1 MINRAVERIVLT
13 VLLACAV
20 LVGIHAGAQGALP
33 DSIPVSIHLE
43 AAWNTDEGDSQ
54 LFETGS
60 CSIHISGQMVR
71 SAGDSI
77 FFSHYIPSGVT
88 ASYCYDES
96 IIARPY
102 DEKSKC
108 RGEIGRVFASGSI
121 DVGPEPGAENA
132 SLFLQSFTGPLGIGA
147 FLQAT
152 ADPVILDPEG
162 LIERMANDPDRT
174 VYSFFLMVPVTA
186 SVEEVSGCETL
197 FTKTLDLALTA
208 NAVSETG
215 ITGLTG
221 SYSWETEDPPKG
233 GASLLAIGDKIHY
246 GPEPGTKN
254 HGSVNFSWTFGDIEP
269 VVALYL
275 VKDSG
280 RVEFTGEEIE
290 VMAGRKVRLEAEV
303 YPQADEASGGQWE
316 LPLSFIAGLEGYD
329 RGNYARGKAIPL
341 AEEEKQ
347 KRRIEFYCLDGAFP
361 GKDQKITYSAT
372 IKGEKVEG
380 KGTVKVFSPEADI
393 DVIPEKRVSIGVVP
407 PGKGCSAYLGRITS
421 FLSIPGI
428 EIRGRARFPAGFEK
442 EEAEHSIS
450 YVQLLKENI
459 LERKG
464 GFGQQGGDYFQL
476 LSENYS
482 LDTRFPYAGL
492 EGKGSLDMHDVP
504 SDEIG
509 PLTLNINHF
518 QDFRTTLLVRPGHDG
533 EAIWLPIETIPWSW
547 RFSLERVKDNP
558 GWDETCLPGNFR
570 ITNTRFVIPGKREKF
585 SGKLE
590 DVPSWDKVLDGS
602 EKAMHHN
609 DDNRW
614 LEEVNTFRKI
624 N

>member
-421 FLSIPGI
+421 SLSIPGI

-518 QDFRTTLLVRPGHDG
+518 QDFRTTLLVRPGPDG

-547 RFSLERVKDNP
+547 RFSLERVEDNP

>member
-421 FLSIPGI
+421 SLSIPGI

-518 QDFRTTLLVRPGHDG
+518 QDFRTTLLVRPGPDG

-614 LEEVNTFRKI
+614 LEEVKTFRKI

>member
-1 MINRAVERIVLT
+1 MINRAVERIALT
-13 VLLACAV
+13 LLLACAV
-20 LVGIHAGAQGALP
+20 LVGIHSGAQGALP

-43 AAWNTDEGDSQ
+43 ASWNTDEGDSQ

-60 CSIHISGQMVR
+60 CSIHVSGQMVR

-88 ASYCYDES
+88 ASYRYDES
-96 IIARPY
+96 IIARPS
-102 DEKSKC
+102 DEESEC

-121 DVGPEPGAENA
+121 DVGFEPGTDKA
-132 SLFLQSFTGPLGIGA
+132 SLFLQSFTGPLGVGA

-197 FTKTLDLALTA
+197 FTKTLDLALAA
-208 NAVSETG
+208 NAVSEMG

-221 SYSWETEDPPKG
+221 SYSWDAEDPPKS
-233 GASLLAIGDKIHY
+233 GASLFAVGEKIHY
-246 GPEPGTKN
+246 GPEPGTKK
-254 HGSVNFSWTFGDIEP
+254 HGSVTFSWTFGEIEP
-269 VVALYL
+269 VVALYW
-275 VKDSG
+275 VKETE
-280 RVEFTGEEIE
+280 RVEFTGEGIE

-303 YPQADEASGGQWE
+303 YPQADEASAGQWE
-316 LPLSFIAGLEGYD
+316 LPSSFIAGLEGYD
-329 RGNYARGKAIPL
+329 RGNFARGKAVPL
-341 AEEEKQ
+341 AEGDKRR
-347 KRRIEFYCLDGAFP
+347 RRIEFYCLDGAFQ
-361 GKDQKITYSAT
+361 GKDQKIAYAAT

-393 DVIPEKRVSIGVVP
+393 DVIPEKRVSIGGVS
-407 PGKGCSAYLGRITS
+407 PGKGCSAYLGRIAPP
-421 FLSIPGI
+421 LSIPGI
-428 EIRGRARFPAGFEK
+428 EIKGKARFPAGFEK
-442 EEAEHSIS
+442 EEAEHSIC
-450 YVQLLKENI
+450 YVQLLRENI

-476 LSENYS
+476 VSENFS
-482 LDTRFPYAGL
+482 LDTRFPYGGL
-492 EGKGSLDMHDVP
+492 EGKESLEMNDVP

-509 PLTLNINHF
+509 PLTQNIHHF
-518 QDFRTTLLVRPGHDG
+518 QDFRTTLLIRPGPDG
-533 EAIWLPIETIPWSW
+533 KAIWLPIETIPWSW

-590 DVPSWDKVLDGS
+590 DVPSWDEVLDGS

-614 LEEVNTFRKI
+614 LDDVNTFRKI